1 MMLIKTVFAGFGGQG
16 VLSMGYVLAYAAMIE
31 ELHVTYLPSYGAEVR
46 GGTANCTVAI
56 SSEEI
61 ASPIASSPD
70 NVVVMNNP
78 SLEKFQH
85 QILTGGVMFIN
96 SNLVEQRPLRGDIVL
111 YEIPC
116 NDLAHTLGNDQ
127 SANMVM
133 LGGFIERTGLVKLES
148 VRGAI
153 SGVFKEKKKA
163 KEMNLKALNVGYDYM
178 KNNGGKA

>member
-1 MMLIKTVFAGFGGQG
+1 MLIKTVFAGFGGQG

-31 ELHVTYLPSYGAEVR
+31 GLQVTYLPSYGAEVR

-56 SSEEI
+56 SNEEI

-85 QILTGGVMFIN
+85 QILTGGMMFIN
-96 SNLVEQRPLRGDIVL
+96 SNLVEQRPVRGDIII

-116 NDLAHTLGNDQ
+116 NDLAHELGSDQ
-127 SANMVM
+127 SANMVI
-133 LGGFIERTGLVKLES
+133 LGGFTEKTGLVKLES
-148 VRGAI
+148 IQKAI
-153 SGVFKEKKKA
+153 GDVFKEKKKA
-163 KEMNLKALNVGYDYM
+163 KEMNLKALEVGFDYM
-178 KNNGGKA
+178 KNKGGKP